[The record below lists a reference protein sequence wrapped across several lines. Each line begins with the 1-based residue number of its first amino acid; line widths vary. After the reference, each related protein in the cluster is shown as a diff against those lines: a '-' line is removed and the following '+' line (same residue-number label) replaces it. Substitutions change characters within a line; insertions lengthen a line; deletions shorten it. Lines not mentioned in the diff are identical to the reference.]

1 MINMKITNKDN
12 DIFESIL
19 KYNKILILNEK
30 KFLEFYLL
38 FYSLINEKNKEI
50 NIMIGNKVLNNKNS
64 ILFSF
69 CDFNEIIY
77 NLNFKKGSLMYDYLI
92 TNIYDLNLLD
102 EDIINYDIDN
112 ILDFLTK
119 KMNLNILYKLDID
132 LEKLITN
139 FTSFKLN
146 FDVDNLE
153 TIFNFLLENYISKN
167 QDKIVIVFYNSNLFT
182 FNWTKYNN
190 CYVFD
195 IGNNDIDSYNLIL
208 DKEIKNFS
216 VDTIIKILEKK
227 WPVNFE
233 NESVIQYVKKYFITI
248 KSKNILYSDNEQEYL
263 TYYILNKLLS
273 SNIKIIKNNFHIHNN
288 IKSFLEHY

>member
-119 KMNLNILYKLDID
+119 KMNLNILYKLDLD